1 MEPLTDSQKS
11 ILTDT
16 YMIRYNAYTA
26 KNDPFETL
34 IVHGK
39 KNYYIFW
46 TILKHVR
53 KTLKE
58 NQNVYVGFLILER
71 LVDDEIKT
79 DNLRHL
85 SMKDIDKKFW
95 IAVIQK
101 GRNFAVKFRVYK

>member
-39 KNYYIFW
+39 KNYYIF
-46 TILKHVR
+46 
-53 KTLKE
+53 
-58 NQNVYVGFLILER
+58 
-71 LVDDEIKT
+71 
-79 DNLRHL
+79 
-85 SMKDIDKKFW
+85 
-95 IAVIQK
+95 
-101 GRNFAVKFRVYK
+101 